1 MVKSVT
7 YRFDI
12 NTINKNNN
20 MNTYNKKS
28 LKSIIVKDFKKNRM
42 IYLMALPV
50 LAYYVIFHYGPMYGV
65 IIAFKD
71 FTPAKKILGSPWVG
85 FQWFRDFFSSY
96 YFERLL
102 RNTLLINI
110 LSLIFSFPAPIILAL
125 LLNELRNEKFKKTV
139 QTISYLPHFISL
151 VVICGM
157 IVNFT
162 SRNGIIN
169 DVIALFGGERTTML
183 LRPELFR
190 PIYIISGI
198 WQGVGW
204 GSIIYLAALS
214 GIDIELYQAA
224 IIDGANRWKQV
235 WHVTLPGILP
245 TIVILLIMRVGS
257 LMSVGYEKIILLYN
271 SSIYETADVISTF
284 VYRKGLLE
292 ANYSYSS
299 AVGLFNS
306 VINFILLIIA
316 NWFSRKV
323 NETSL
328 W

>member
-1 MVKSVT
+1 LA
-7 YRFDI
+7 I
-12 NTINKNNN
+12 
-20 MNTYNKKS
+20 
-28 LKSIIVKDFKKNRM
+28 
-42 IYLMALPV
+42 PV
-50 LAYYVIFHYGPMYGV
+50 LAYYIIFHYGPMYGV
-65 IIAFKD
+65 IIAFKN
-71 FTPAKKILGSPWVG
+71 FTPARGILGSPWVG
-85 FQWFRDFFSSY
+85 LQWFKDFFSSY
-96 YFERLL
+96 YFGRLL

-110 LSLIFSFPAPIILAL
+110 YSLIFSFPAPIILAL
-125 LLNELRNEKFKKTV
+125 LLNELRSQKFKKAV

-162 SRNGIIN
+162 ARDGIIN
-169 DVIALFGGERTTML
+169 DIIAFFGGERTTML

-190 PIYIISGI
+190 SIYVISGI
-198 WQGVGW
+198 WQSVGW
-204 GSIIYLAALS
+204 SSIIFLAALS
-214 GIDIELYQAA
+214 GIDVELYQAA
-224 IIDGANRWKQV
+224 VIDGANRWHQV

-245 TIVILLIMRVGS
+245 TIVILLIMRIGS

-306 VINFILLIIA
+306 VINFLLLIIA
-316 NWFSRKV
+316 NWVSRKV